1 MNITTN
7 TYAYVLDELYPKSDN
22 QIIKVLDEI

>member
-7 TYAYVLDELYPKSDN
+7 TYAYVLDELYQKSDN